1 MANIHLIHA
10 PFLQNPAPLL
20 VLPLN
25 SAGIILDPV
34 LARCKI
40 LYAENHLTYRRACI
54 DKSLTVGDCLLYQ
67 RQQTTLG
74 LNASSNHNQP
84 RHIANLIVTDHPY
97 HPIRKLWLKQA
108 LGALHTQVYPLI
120 RYEGLRHIAIFA
132 RPLLYAN
139 YDETTVPTDDNTATS
154 LTSPSS
160 AKLSVPVLDWHDDI
174 YPLIQ
179 DMLQDLPKLRVSVH
193 LPRDIEI

>member
-10 PFLQNPAPLL
+10 PLLQNPAPLL

-25 SAGIILDPV
+25 SAGIILDPI
-34 LARCKI
+34 LARCKT
-40 LYAENHLTYRRACI
+40 LYADNYLTYRRACI

-97 HPIRKLWLKQA
+97 HPIRKLWLRQA
-108 LGALHTQVYPLI
+108 LEALHTQLYPLI

-139 YDETTVPTDDNTATS
+139 YDETTVATNDNTAIS
-154 LTSPSS
+154 LDSTSS
-160 AKLSVPVLDWHDDI
+160 AELSVPVLDWHDDI

>member
-1 MANIHLIHA
+1 MANMHLIHA
-10 PFLQNPAPLL
+10 PLLQNPAPLL

-25 SAGIILDPV
+25 SAGIILDPI
-34 LARCKI
+34 LARCKT
-40 LYAENHLTYRRACI
+40 LYSDNYLNYRRACI

-97 HPIRKLWLKQA
+97 HPIRKLWLSQA
-108 LGALHTQVYPLI
+108 LEALHTQLYPLI

-132 RPLLYAN
+132 RPLLYTD
-139 YDETTVPTDDNTATS
+139 YDNSIEATDGNTATP
-154 LTSPSS
+154 LTSATS
-160 AKLSVPVLDWHDDI
+160 AELSVPVLDWHDDI

-179 DMLQDLPKLRVSVH
+179 DRLKDLPKLRISVH
-193 LPRDIEI
+193 VPRDIEI